1 VSPNVREPTTL
12 LYGQHFTISEIC
24 HLVDSFTDPLP
35 ETILEI
41 LYVARDSMSVD
52 GSALKSNQT
61 YQGGSRHLRQ
71 LMRAQIADRT
81 VPKVGDSVVEP
92 IGEFYLRS
100 ICTERGSEL
109 RARYTPSVRQELQ
122 IENIAGGRTISE

>member
-1 VSPNVREPTTL
+1 MESGKPMEDEEGFMPDARLDPIPREIATAFAWAVGAFSLSWSPDVREPTTL

-41 LYVARDSMSVD
+41 LYVARDSMGVD

-71 LMRAQIADRT
+71 LMRARKEAYQR
-81 VPKVGDSVVEP
+81 
-92 IGEFYLRS
+92 
-100 ICTERGSEL
+100 RGL
-109 RARYTPSVRQELQ
+109 
-122 IENIAGGRTISE
+122 